1 VVTAPGLVER
11 ALRQIRDAGGVPDLE
26 AQRAQARADLARL
39 DRTERT
45 LLVRS
50 EYITEAAL
58 DAQLARL
65 VAARADATARLAEAD
80 RVTAAA
86 RVSLAATAGLEEEIA
101 ALRAAL
107 ADPEAVPP
115 AQRRELVR
123 LVVGQVEIGD
133 EALVAQVHLPAVGL
147 ASAFGSRSA
156 RPTNRLAV
164 WIAPEPRRRAA

>member
-1 VVTAPGLVER
+1 M
-11 ALRQIRDAGGVPDLE
+11 
-26 AQRAQARADLARL
+26 
-39 DRTERT
+39 
-45 LLVRS
+45 
-50 EYITEAAL
+50 
-58 DAQLARL
+58 
-65 VAARADATARLAEAD
+65 AARADATARLAEAD

-107 ADPEAVPP
+107 ADPEAVPL

-133 EALVAQVHLPAVGL
+133 EAMVAQVHLPSVGL
-147 ASAFGSRSA
+147 ALGPGSSKQ

-164 WIAPEPRRRAA
+164 WIAPESRRRAA